1 MRLKQFTA
9 KAMLVGGLGLTAVG
23 LGMGT
28 AIADPPSPPP
38 VPAPP
43 PVPGAPDVPAAPAVP
58 AAPNAPPAPGPAMR
72 PGQHSIP

>member
-1 MRLKQFTA
+1 MKLKQFTA
-9 KAMLVGGLGLTAVG
+9 KAMLVGGVGLTAVG

-43 PVPGAPDVPAAPAVP
+43 SAPAAPGAPAAPATG
-58 AAPNAPPAPGPAMR
+58 PGMGGM
-72 PGQHSIP
+72 PGMHNMPGMSH